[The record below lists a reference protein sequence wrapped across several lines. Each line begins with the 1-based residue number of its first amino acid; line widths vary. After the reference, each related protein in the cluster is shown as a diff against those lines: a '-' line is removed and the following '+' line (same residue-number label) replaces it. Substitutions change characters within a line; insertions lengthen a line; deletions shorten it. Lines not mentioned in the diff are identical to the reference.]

1 MRALLLIFV
10 ASGSILLYLLSL
22 ATNNTTEFARH
33 FPLLLI
39 GGGILSL
46 LLLALIVYQ
55 LIVLRRKL
63 KSHVFGAKLTLRLMW
78 MFALMALIPSIL
90 VFGMSVQFL
99 RSSIETWFN
108 VRVEHALKGGL
119 NLGQSAL
126 DNMRSQLIKKADSMA
141 YEISIQ
147 PRTGNL
153 GLLRLLR
160 EQNGVTEATLF
171 DAHDNVLAFSSNN
184 QTKLLPDDL
193 LNDFIMRQI
202 RQQQP
207 YSEVQYTSHGNMLL
221 RVVVPVNV
229 LNLHEDIRAL
239 QLIEP
244 VPQQLAKDADTVQ
257 AGYRNYQELVLSRLG
272 LKRLFGLSLT
282 ITLLLGLFSALA
294 FAFLMSERLSAPLS
308 LLAEGTKA
316 VAKGDFSRIAVKS
329 RDELGLLMRSFNSM
343 TRQLSEAHQ
352 ATRFHQEQLETA
364 KSYLESILSNLSSG
378 VMAFDENYLLR
389 TINPAA
395 KIILNNDFSSLA
407 HQPFEQ
413 WTDDPAIGQF
423 AREVYDHF
431 EKKKETQWEHQL
443 TYHGEQGNQVL
454 LIRGTRLPN
463 TSCIVVFDDIT
474 HLLQAQRNAAWGEV
488 ARRLAHEIK
497 NPLTPIQLSAEHLA
511 HKLSGKLGPD
521 EAEMLNRAII
531 TIVNQVNAMKA
542 MVDDFS
548 DYARMRKPDL
558 KPLNLNN
565 LIEEVLS
572 LYEPMG
578 INIIT
583 DLDADLGPILGDITL
598 LRQLIHN
605 LLKNSQNALIGK
617 RKPQIRV
624 STHRAEDK
632 IILIIED
639 NGIGFPKDLIAR
651 AFEPYVTTNPKGM
664 GLGLAV
670 VKKIVE
676 EHNGNMRIEN
686 VPPHGAKVSV
696 ILEASGVTK

>member
-1 MRALLLIFV
+1 MRTLLFIFV
-10 ASGSILLYLLSL
+10 ASGGILLYLLSL
-22 ATNNTTEFARH
+22 ATGNTTEFSRH

-39 GGGILSL
+39 GGGVLSL
-46 LLLALIVYQ
+46 LLLGLILYQ
-55 LIVLRRKL
+55 LFVLRRKL
-63 KSHVFGAKLTLRLMW
+63 KAQVFGAKLTLRLMW
-78 MFALMALIPSIL
+78 MFALMALVPSIL

-99 RSSIETWFN
+99 KSSIETWFN

-126 DNMRSQLIKKADSMA
+126 DNMRSQLIKKANSMA

-147 PRTGNL
+147 PANGNL
-153 GLLRLLR
+153 GLLHLLR
-160 EQNGVTEATLF
+160 EQNGVSEATLF
-171 DAHDNVLAFSSNN
+171 DAHGNVLEFSSNN
-184 QTKLLPDDL
+184 QSKLLPDDF
-193 LNDFIMRQI
+193 LNDIIMRQV

-207 YSEVQYTSHGNMLL
+207 YSEVQYTHQGDMLL

-229 LNLHEDIRAL
+229 LSLHEDIRAL

-244 VPQQLAKDADTVQ
+244 VPRQLARDADTVQ

-282 ITLLLGLFSALA
+282 LTLLLGLFSAVA

-316 VAKGDFSRIAVKS
+316 VAKGDFSRIAVQS
-329 RDELGLLMRSFNSM
+329 RDELGSLMRSFNSM
-343 TRQLSEAHQ
+343 TRQLSEAHH
-352 ATRFHQEQLETA
+352 AAHFHQEQLETA
-364 KSYLESILSNLSSG
+364 KSYLENILSNLSSG
-378 VMAFDENYLLR
+378 VMTFDETFMLR
-389 TINPAA
+389 TTNPAA
-395 KIILNNDFSSLA
+395 QTILDVDFSNLTNK
-407 HQPFEQ
+407 PLNQ
-413 WTDDPAIGQF
+413 WGENSQIGQF
-423 AREVYDHF
+423 AREVYANF
-431 EKKKETQWEHQL
+431 ENKENEQWDQQF
-443 TYHGEQGNQVL
+443 TYHGEKGNQVL

-463 TSCIVVFDDIT
+463 ASCIVVFDDIT

-511 HKLSGKLGPD
+511 HKLSGKLGPN
-521 EAEMLNRAII
+521 ETEMLGRAIT

-558 KPLNLNN
+558 KPLDLNS
-565 LIEEVLS
+565 LVEEVLS

-578 INIIT
+578 IQI
-583 DLDADLGPILGDITL
+583 DAHLDPSLGQIPGDMTL
-598 LRQLIHN
+598 LRQVIHN
-605 LLKNSQNALIGK
+605 LLKNAQNALNGK
-617 RKPQIRV
+617 KNPRIQV
-624 STHRAEDK
+624 STLRQENK
-632 IILIIED
+632 VILNIED
-639 NGIGFPKDLIAR
+639 NGNGFPKDLIAR

-670 VKKIVE
+670 VKKIIE
-676 EHNGNMRIEN
+676 EHNGSMHIEN
-686 VPPHGAKVSV
+686 IRPHGAKVSV
-696 ILEASGVTK
+696 ILEASGATE